1 VGSQAKAVRVEA
13 HKPCWREV
21 YLQGHLVETEDAAPA
36 PSSSEA
42 PTPTLPDGPV
52 SLQQLAEFERRVLE
66 KLRLRA
72 TQQRSSTAGVL
83 PVH

>member
-1 VGSQAKAVRVEA
+1 MRVEA

-21 YLQGHLVETEDAAPA
+21 YLQGHLVATEDASPA
-36 PSSSEA
+36 PTSSDA
-42 PTPTLPDGPV
+42 PTRTLPDGPV
-52 SLQQLAEFERRVLE
+52 SLQQLAEFERRVLG

-72 TQQRSSTAGVL
+72 TQQRAAAAGVL